1 MLHSIDR
8 HRLLLSTMD
17 ENAHILA
24 REKGLGLE
32 LADFTYAPWMEDP
45 NRVEAARK
53 KTEGFDTL
61 LLHGPFAELCP
72 CAIDPKV
79 RRVSLDRV
87 IQTARLAESLG
98 ISRVLFHGGYIPLV
112 YFPEWYVEQSVLFWK
127 EALDRIPSDV
137 TLLVENVME
146 PGPETLVQ
154 IARGVN
160 NPRLG
165 LCLDVGHANTV
176 ISKVP
181 PLDWITPMA
190 LYLRH
195 VHLHNNEGNMDTH
208 SSLGRGRIPMEEV
221 LDRILQSCPEATFT
235 IENQDCRD
243 SVRYLMEMG
252 YLT

>member
-1 MLHSIDR
+1 MPHPIDR

-24 REKGLGLE
+24 REYDLGLE

-45 NRVEAARK
+45 DRVEAARE
-53 KTEGFDTL
+53 KTAGFDTL
-61 LLHGPFAELCP
+61 LFHGPFAELCP
-72 CAIDPKV
+72 CAIDPRV
-79 RRVSLDRV
+79 RQVSLDRV
-87 IQTARLAESLG
+87 IQAAELAESLG
-98 ISRVLFHGGYIPLV
+98 ISRVLFHGGFIPLV

-154 IARGVN
+154 IAGGVN
-160 NPRLG
+160 APRLG
-165 LCLDVGHANTV
+165 LCLDVGHANTIV
-176 ISKVP
+176 SKVP
-181 PLDWITPMA
+181 PLDWISPMA
-190 LYLRH
+190 PYLRH

-208 SSLGRGRIPMEEV
+208 SPLDQGRIPMEEV
-221 LDRILQSCPEATFT
+221 LEKISACCPEVTFT

-243 SVRYLMEMG
+243 SVRYLLEKG
-252 YLT
+252 YL